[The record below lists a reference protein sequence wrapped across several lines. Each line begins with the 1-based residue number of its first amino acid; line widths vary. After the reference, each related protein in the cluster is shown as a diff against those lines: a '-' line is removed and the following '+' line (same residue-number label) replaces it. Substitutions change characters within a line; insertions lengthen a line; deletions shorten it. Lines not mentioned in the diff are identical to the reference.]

1 MPELVIFVDGV
12 NARLRQKAELTAGMV
27 GAKVRFEFD
36 ASWDGLNKI
45 AVFRCGQ
52 VQKDALNV
60 QELVVIPAEVLAT
73 AGKKLY
79 IGVYGV
85 SSDGAL
91 AVPTRWADAG
101 MVFAGADPSGD
112 TTTDPALAVWA
123 QLQTQIG
130 PLEDLETVG
139 KNSVVEAVNEV
150 FAMAEEGISQEKVQE
165 SVDKFLAE
173 NGVDLTG
180 TVSYASQQ
188 NLTEGQQALARG
200 NIGAADLQTLAS
212 KPNREEVHLK
222 EAEYVRTAATA
233 VAEKM
238 LGITGEAATQ
248 AVAVSEAVNQLPLSI
263 DTDGSVYNDVGYR
276 TGCRLNSSGVV
287 KEITED
293 YYDAAVC
300 VTGFIP
306 CKTGDVIYLQG
317 MEIDPADA
325 QAGSYNIHL
334 YDSSFASLAYMSW
347 ANASE
352 YATVGTDSSGHIVSI
367 TMDKYA
373 ALDNLAYIR
382 LSARNITSGSV
393 ITINEEA
400 GSGGT
405 VTVSASAVPFH
416 LAFLTDL
423 HWADADESRYR
434 AAAMALQVIGRTAPL
449 DLVCFGGDYIH
460 NWTECPAAEARQDI
474 SACRSAF
481 ADAPGMAVWLRGNH
495 ENNGYAGQRLSRQEV
510 FNRVSRQQ
518 QNLPGFVSN
527 PADPCGCYGYLDFPN
542 SRVRVI
548 CINTSDNDAMGVSET
563 AEGACAALINC
574 HHITAAQLQW
584 LADEALN
591 LSGKA
596 DAAGWTVLVLS
607 HIPVYSEDS
616 WYNSHSYTDAD
627 GNTWECNVVNL
638 ETVMAAWR
646 SGSSFSVTVN
656 GETAAANFAGQTAAG
671 NILFINGHGHCANQV
686 SHNGFLY
693 ITCPNLCNNGEKP
706 GGDEVVYTK
715 QALGTAGETA
725 FTVLTVDS
733 ANRKVHAFAYGAGY
747 DREMRF

>member
-1 MPELVIFVDGV
+1 MRAVTELVIFVDGV

-27 GAKVRFEFD
+27 GAMVRFEFD

-52 VQKDALNV
+52 VQKDVLN
-60 QELVVIPAEVLAT
+60 
-73 AGKKLY
+73 
-79 IGVYGV
+79 
-85 SSDGAL
+85 
-91 AVPTRWADAG
+91 
-101 MVFAGADPSGD
+101 
-112 TTTDPALAVWA
+112 
-123 QLQTQIG
+123 
-130 PLEDLETVG
+130 
-139 KNSVVEAVNEV
+139 
-150 FAMAEEGISQEKVQE
+150 VQE

-188 NLTEGQQALARG
+188 TLTEDQQALARS

-212 KPNREEVHLK
+212 KPDREEVHLK

-238 LGITGEAATQ
+238 LGITGEASAQ
-248 AVAVSEAVNQLPLSI
+248 AVAVSEAVNQLPLAI
-263 DTDGSVYNDVGYR
+263 DTDGSIYNGTGYR

-306 CKTGDVIYLQG
+306 CKAGDVLYLQG
-317 MEIDPADA
+317 MEIDPADT
-325 QAGSYNIHL
+325 QAGSYNIHI
-334 YDSSFASLAYMSW
+334 YDSSFVSLAYMSW

-352 YATVGTDSSGHIVSI
+352 YVTIGTDSNGHIVSM
-367 TMDKYA
+367 TMDEYA
-373 ALDNLAYIR
+373 NLENLAYIR
-382 LSARNITSGSV
+382 LSARNITSDSV

-400 GSGGT
+400 ASGGGT
-405 VTVSASAVPFH
+405 VTVSTSAVPFH
-416 LAFLTDL
+416 MAFLTDL
-423 HWADADESRYR
+423 HWADADENRYR
-434 AAAMALQVIGRTAPL
+434 AAAMALQVIDRTAPL

-481 ADAPGMAVWLRGNH
+481 ADVPGMAVWLRGNH
-495 ENNGYAGQRLSRQEV
+495 ENNGYDGQRLSRQEI

-518 QNLPGFVSN
+518 QNRFGFVSN
-527 PADPCGCYGYLDFPN
+527 PADPYGCYGYLDFPN

-548 CINTSDNDAMGVSET
+548 CVNTSDNDAMGISET
-563 AEGACAALINC
+563 AEGACAELINC

-584 LADEALN
+584 LADEALD

-607 HIPVYSEDS
+607 HIPVYSENS

-627 GNTWECNVVNL
+627 GNAWECNVVNL
-638 ETVMAAWR
+638 ETVMAAWC

-656 GETAAANFAGQTAAG
+656 GETAAADFAGQTPAG
-671 NILFINGHGHCANQV
+671 SIVFINGHGHCANQV

-693 ITCPNLCNNGEKP
+693 ITCPNLCNNGEKA
-706 GGDEVVYTK
+706 GGDEVIYTK

-747 DREMRF
+747 DREMSF